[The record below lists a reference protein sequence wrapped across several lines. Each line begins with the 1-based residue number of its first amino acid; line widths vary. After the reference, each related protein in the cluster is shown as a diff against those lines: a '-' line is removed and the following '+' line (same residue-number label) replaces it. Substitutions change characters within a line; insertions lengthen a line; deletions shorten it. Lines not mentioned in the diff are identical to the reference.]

1 MEPLNTK
8 DREDLVREYVD
19 AIIDGMDLKDC
30 LRILSEQFHDN
41 LENYTDEELV
51 TEVQEFYPHLLDD
64 ATIAQD
70 TN

>member
-51 TEVQEFYPHLLDD
+51 TEVREFYPHLLDD
-64 ATIAQD
+64 ATIAKD

>member
-51 TEVQEFYPHLLDD
+51 TEVREFYPHLLED
-64 ATIAQD
+64 ATIAKD

>member
-51 TEVQEFYPHLLDD
+51 TEVREFYPHLLED
-64 ATIAQD
+64 ANIAKD